1 MLTQTTILW
10 AIHHDRIRIGCQFKL
25 QTSNPEG
32 PADVDVE
39 ASFQF
44 EIHVMFAE
52 LLSVEIRCITELYV
66 KTEEATLITFLNDID
81 MLLIW
86 KKPWGPLLHLAQ
98 TLAGAWLWTTS

>member
-44 EIHVMFAE
+44 EIHVMFEE
-52 LLSVEIRCITELYV
+52 LLR
-66 KTEEATLITFLNDID
+66 
-81 MLLIW
+81 
-86 KKPWGPLLHLAQ
+86 
-98 TLAGAWLWTTS
+98 